1 MSVAHTCGA
10 VCPVIRV
17 TQKRD
22 GERER
27 ETRWACSYR
36 THVAAYICTRTRT
49 IRSYICVSTYMYNT
63 PRSVFHSCECV
74 ASESVGGE
82 WTGEELARIDNA
94 MDALWSRN
102 CVAPGYQI
110 SDSKQV
116 SERKIHAG

>member
-1 MSVAHTCGA
+1 MEP

-17 TQKRD
+17 TQKRERRR
-22 GERER
+22 ERER
-27 ETRWACSYR
+27 DTVGVFVSHARGRVYMY
-36 THVAAYICTRTRT
+36 THTHDTQLHMREHVHVQHTTE
-49 IRSYICVSTYMYNT
+49 CVSLV
-63 PRSVFHSCECV
+63 RVCV

-110 SDSKQV
+110 SDSKRV